1 MFSRIDRVNSVL
13 IDCINKAEN
22 TLPSKKQNSG
32 GEIRGKPE
40 RANPRLDQMGRSLSG
55 KPQNPSPKPA
65 HKWTPEPTDISDPL
79 LDQDFD
85 QFMESLDNLEP
96 CDDLENWSDD
106 VDLFMD
112 AMAH

>member
-1 MFSRIDRVNSVL
+1 MAESTMRNKKQNLETLNPPHEWSGDMFSRIDRVNSVL

-65 HKWTPEPTDISDPL
+65 HKWTPEPTDISD
-79 LDQDFD
+79 Q
-85 QFMESLDNLEP
+85 
-96 CDDLENWSDD
+96 
-106 VDLFMD
+106 
-112 AMAH
+112 